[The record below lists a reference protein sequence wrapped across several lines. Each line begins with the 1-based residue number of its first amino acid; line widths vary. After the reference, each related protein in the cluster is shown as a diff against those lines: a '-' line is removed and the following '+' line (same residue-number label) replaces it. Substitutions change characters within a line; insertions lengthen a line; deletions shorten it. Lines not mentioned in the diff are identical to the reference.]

1 MNYLIKKT
9 DELSLPEIEY
19 ILKLWDIP
27 EWMTM
32 NSSDFRFSFK
42 DSEFHFLTDHH
53 EKILALS
60 RLNFDFTLEI
70 YGKQYAFAEITGL
83 VSAQEKKG
91 YGSLL
96 VKFLQENTQQR
107 NLEAIGFCL
116 KKLRPFYRQ
125 CRIEILENK
134 AKNIMENNGTEWTAS
149 EDDDILIFHLSGKR
163 KELLKSLS
171 PENNAYFN

>member
-9 DELSLPEIEY
+9 DELSIPEIEY
-19 ILKLWDIP
+19 ILRLWDIS
-27 EWMTM
+27 EWMAM

-42 DSEFHFLTDHH
+42 DSEFHFLMDQH
-53 EKILALS
+53 EEILALS

-70 YGKQYAFAEITGL
+70 SGKQYIFAEIVGL

-91 YGSLL
+91 YASLL
-96 VKFLQENTQQR
+96 VKFLKENTEQR

-116 KKLRPFYRQ
+116 KELRPFYHQ
-125 CRIEILENK
+125 CSIEVLENK
-134 AKNIMENNGTEWTAS
+134 AKSIMENSGTESLPS
-149 EDDDILIFHLSGKR
+149 EDDDILIFHLSDER

-171 PENNAYFN
+171 PENNAHFN